1 MSKIFILAALLMAG
15 ELFSQE
21 AQFKKTFTPAELKQ
35 DLDFLFTTLE
45 NIHPNLYHYTSR
57 EIIMAA
63 RLNVEQALNEPMTR
77 LEFSRKLIPVVSLLK
92 DGHTSLSF
100 PQEERN
106 NFLKQEGKVFPF
118 DVLIRD
124 NRLFI
129 TNNYSTDSTISKFA
143 EISSINGIGTPALL
157 DQLRPYVS
165 AELDHFRDIRIQR
178 IFRGLLWNAL
188 GFDGD
193 YELEL
198 VGQNQLSNH
207 HVTGI
212 TAKEFQAIAN
222 AKAPPFYLPNK
233 PYTLQLTSE
242 KIAVIDFRSMMD
254 KKRFEKF
261 LDSAFRVIKKENI
274 EHLVIDVRNNGGGN
288 SRLGDMLFNYI
299 TDKPYRQ
306 VDRMEVKASRE
317 MKTNFRKQ
325 HLKWYMYPVVPLTA
339 FHKQA
344 RYYFFARPGKIH
356 VVEMQKLQ
364 TPKNEKLKFKGS
376 TYLLTSHYTFSSANM
391 LAAAFKC
398 FSMGTIVG
406 EETGGVLT
414 AFGDIIPI
422 ELPNTKLTAWC
433 SYKKFVHPCA
443 DDRVHGVKPDVEII
457 PTSEDILA
465 GRDAVLEYVKNIALY
480 RE

>member
-1 MSKIFILAALLMAG
+1 MTKFFFLVGLLSFG
-15 ELFSQE
+15 QLFGQVDMTT
-21 AQFKKTFTPAELKQ
+21 KTFTPAELKK
-35 DLDFLFTTLE
+35 DIDFMFSTLE
-45 NIHPNLYHYTSR
+45 NVHPDLYHYTPR
-57 EIIMAA
+57 HVIDEA
-63 RLNVEQALNEPMTR
+63 RLQVERELHQPMTR
-77 LEFSRKLIPVVSLLK
+77 LEFSRKLIPVFSLLK

-118 DVLIRD
+118 DVMILD

-129 TNNYSTDSTISKFA
+129 RNNYSADSTLSKFA
-143 EISSINGIGTPALL
+143 EIASVNGVPAPALL

-178 IFRGLLWNAL
+178 ALRSLLWNVL

-198 VGQNQLSNH
+198 TEQGQASMH
-207 HVTGI
+207 TVKGI
-212 TAKEFQAIAN
+212 TAKEFQAIAKTFPSN
-222 AKAPPFYLPNK
+222 VPNK

-242 KIAVIDFRSMMD
+242 KIAIIDFRSMMD
-254 KKRFEKF
+254 KERFEKF
-261 LDSAFRVIKKENI
+261 LDSAFRVIKYENI

-288 SRLGDMLFNYI
+288 SQLGDMLFNYI

-306 VDRMEVKASRE
+306 VDRMEVKASKE
-317 MKTNFRKQ
+317 MKTYFRKQ
-325 HLKWYMYPVVPLTA
+325 HLKWYMYPVVPLAA

-344 RYYFFARPGKIH
+344 RHYFFAKPGKIQ

-364 TPKNEKLKFKGS
+364 TPKNEKLKFIGS
-376 TYLLTSHYTFSSANM
+376 AYLLTSHYTFSSANM
-391 LAAAFKC
+391 LANAFKC
-398 FSMGTIVG
+398 YGMGTIVG

-443 DDRVHGVKPDVEII
+443 DDQVRGVKPDVEII
-457 PTSEDILA
+457 PTAEDIIS
-465 GRDAVLEYVKNIALY
+465 GRDAVMEYVKNIALY